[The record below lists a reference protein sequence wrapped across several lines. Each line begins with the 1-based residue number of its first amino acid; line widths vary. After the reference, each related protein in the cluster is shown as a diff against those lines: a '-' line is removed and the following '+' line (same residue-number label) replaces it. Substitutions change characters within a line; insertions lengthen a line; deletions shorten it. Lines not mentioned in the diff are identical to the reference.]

1 MSVSAGCR
9 IVGIRKVNQLFRT
22 EPQPG
27 VRPATPDAEVPPRE
41 QEEPAAVPADQRR
54 PAARR
59 PIRATAPKSSG
70 TPAWLIAL
78 LLIAALVMAYLFLTS
93 S

>member
-1 MSVSAGCR
+1 ASRWASAPR
-9 IVGIRKVNQLFRT
+9 
-22 EPQPG
+22 PG
-27 VRPATPDAEVPPRE
+27 SADGRPGATPPPDAEVPPRE

-78 LLIAALVMAYLFLTS
+78 LLLAALVMAYLFLTS